1 MMENYRVTEKINE
14 KKMQNVSKDEN
25 IKINLKD
32 KIKFKID

>member
-32 KIKFKID
+32 KTKFKID